1 MRAGRSPKNTSAT
14 PHRSE
19 TNGIAERAVR
29 RVKEGTSAVL
39 LQSGLNESWWADSM
53 ECYTYLR
60 NVTDLLSDGKTPY
73 ERRFGK
79 PFEGPIIPSG
89 SLVEYHPI
97 TAKDQSRIHQFG
109 KKVLPG
115 LFLGYALYAGGIWKG
130 DVLIADLEE
139 LETMDASEIY
149 SKRLNAKEVI
159 FPQKGEFIFPIADGR
174 IKTLGE
180 DQALRTSTLIRPRPN
195 RGEGHIDF
203 LGETEGSF
211 PQPHDSLPVAGEA
224 MHDFWSMSGSF
235 IYRHHVEPRVELY
248 SPREES
254 FPIPLKYIDVTR
266 TTHTNLD
273 VKLEK
278 RIDDYWNIDGSRNLS
293 DPWTGFTQFTLLDE
307 KPPDGYTWS
316 GGRLTRKQLTSRPD
330 HLWPELW
337 KSMGKNA
344 KLKEKQKWAEEKIHL
359 DNARKLRGIYFIDP
373 EDKEY
378 KETIKNAR
386 KKLETSVAPAMPC
399 KASMTGK
406 HGATRGK
413 GNEIK
418 TELAC
423 ILEANESTRMRMG
436 YSQPH
441 NHEDHIA
448 GKGENSL
455 QHYNLV
461 HKFIPMPQAVK
472 IPAAK
477 AAVDKEWEKLEKIS
491 AWNLTKVKSKKMVID
506 EARTTGATVHFASLM
521 DICHLKNAELETKH
535 QKYKGRV
542 VLRGD
547 IVKDNSGS
555 YAVFTEQGSSAS
567 QMTAPKIMDIIS
579 RLPGCDGQAADAVSA
594 YTQVK
599 MEDAHKL
606 LKIPKSECPDI
617 WIRLPRHKWPKSW
630 SSMEDPVVPLERNLY
645 GHPLAG
651 LLWERQFEKVLLK
664 HGWEKIPN
672 WECLFVHREKG
683 LFLSV
688 YVDDIK
694 LAGKKH
700 NIDPMWKVLNKE
712 VDLGEPTSFLDHV
725 YLGCTQ
731 RQCEVSQNIVDNY
744 RTMFE
749 SRISAGG
756 LEKLPFSQKISISS
770 WSYDMV
776 GHAKKCVE
784 RYCELANKTT
794 QQLYKVST
802 PCIDDHHFKE
812 EETKS
817 VGELSTT
824 CSQIV
829 LKCLYL
835 ARIGRPDILWSVNK
849 LARSITKWT
858 TACDKRLNRLISYI
872 HHTSEYKQYCH
883 VGNTAKQCRL
893 GLFQDSDFA
902 GDLEDSKSTSGRTL
916 CIFGSHTFVPISWMC
931 KKQTSVS
938 HSSTESEI
946 ISLDTGLRLDGL
958 PALELWDLIVSV
970 LGNVPRVSDSTGK
983 PVTDVDK
990 CEKSQSRIDVI
1001 KNIDL
1006 VPSNVQSAHQEALL
1020 YVFEDNEAV
1029 IKMIIKGRSPT
1040 MRHVSRTHRVALDWL
1055 FDRINLDPK
1064 IQIKY
1069 IDTKNQLADIL
1080 TKGSFTRDEWNHLLT
1095 LFNISHF
1102 SSTVCLA
1109 AMAKRAQQNSEEGRV
1124 TAKSRPM
1131 INLTART
1138 PSIVSSSASTNPGGT
1153 SYGHHEPERCVLD
1166 DSAGKPAAEPRSNYS
1181 QEYGSSQSSQVWTRG
1196 NGEHDRSGKPES
1208 WNSLEKVDPLRG
1220 EHLLGRTAH
1229 SARNEETIHE
1239 RTGRPASEDVQ
1250 G

>member
-1 MRAGRSPKNTSAT
+1 
-14 PHRSE
+14 
-19 TNGIAERAVR
+19 
-29 RVKEGTSAVL
+29 
-39 LQSGLNESWWADSM
+39 
-53 ECYTYLR
+53 
-60 NVTDLLSDGKTPY
+60 
-73 ERRFGK
+73 
-79 PFEGPIIPSG
+79 
-89 SLVEYHPI
+89 
-97 TAKDQSRIHQFG
+97 
-109 KKVLPG
+109 
-115 LFLGYALYAGGIWKG
+115 
-130 DVLIADLEE
+130 
-139 LETMDASEIY
+139 MDASEIY

-159 FPQKGEFIFPIADGR
+159 FPPKGEFTFPIADGR
-174 IKTLGE
+174 IKTPGE
-180 DQALRTSTLIRPRPN
+180 DQELRTSTLIRPRPS
-195 RGEGHIDF
+195 RGEGHVDF
-203 LGETEGSF
+203 LGESEGSF

-224 MHDFWSMSGSF
+224 INDFWSMSGSF
-235 IYRHHVEPRVELY
+235 IYRHHVEPRVALY

-266 TTHTNLD
+266 TTHTNFD

-278 RIDDYWNIDGSRNLS
+278 RIDDYWNIDGSRDLS

-307 KPPDGYTWS
+307 KAPDGYTWS
-316 GGRLTRKQLTSRPD
+316 GERLTRKQLTSRPD

-344 KLKEKQKWAEEKIHL
+344 KLKEKQKWSEEKIHL

-373 EDKEY
+373 EDKEF

-399 KASMTGK
+399 KIMKNCGSGGSDK
-406 HGATRGK
+406 
-413 GNEIK
+413 NK
-418 TELAC
+418 TKLAC

-436 YSQPH
+436 NSEPP

-461 HKFIPMPQAVK
+461 HKFIPMPQAMK

-491 AWNLTKVKSKKMVID
+491 AWNLTRVKSKKEVID
-506 EARTTGATVHFASLM
+506 EARTSGATVHFASLM
-521 DICHLKNAELETKH
+521 DICHLKNAELEAKH

-567 QMTAPKIMDIIS
+567 QMTAAKIMDIIS

-712 VDLGEPTSFLDHV
+712 VDLGEPTSFLDHEN
-725 YLGCTQ
+725 LGCTQ

-756 LEKLPFSQKISISS
+756 TQKLPFSQNIRISS

-794 QQLYKVST
+794 QQL
-802 PCIDDHHFKE
+802 
-812 EETKS
+812 
-817 VGELSTT
+817 
-824 CSQIV
+824 
-829 LKCLYL
+829 
-835 ARIGRPDILWSVNK
+835 
-849 LARSITKWT
+849 
-858 TACDKRLNRLISYI
+858 
-872 HHTSEYKQYCH
+872 
-883 VGNTAKQCRL
+883 
-893 GLFQDSDFA
+893 
-902 GDLEDSKSTSGRTL
+902 
-916 CIFGSHTFVPISWMC
+916 
-931 KKQTSVS
+931 
-938 HSSTESEI
+938 
-946 ISLDTGLRLDGL
+946 
-958 PALELWDLIVSV
+958 
-970 LGNVPRVSDSTGK
+970 
-983 PVTDVDK
+983 
-990 CEKSQSRIDVI
+990 
-1001 KNIDL
+1001 
-1006 VPSNVQSAHQEALL
+1006 
-1020 YVFEDNEAV
+1020 
-1029 IKMIIKGRSPT
+1029 
-1040 MRHVSRTHRVALDWL
+1040 
-1055 FDRINLDPK
+1055 
-1064 IQIKY
+1064 
-1069 IDTKNQLADIL
+1069 
-1080 TKGSFTRDEWNHLLT
+1080 
-1095 LFNISHF
+1095 
-1102 SSTVCLA
+1102 
-1109 AMAKRAQQNSEEGRV
+1109 
-1124 TAKSRPM
+1124 
-1131 INLTART
+1131 
-1138 PSIVSSSASTNPGGT
+1138 
-1153 SYGHHEPERCVLD
+1153 
-1166 DSAGKPAAEPRSNYS
+1166 
-1181 QEYGSSQSSQVWTRG
+1181 
-1196 NGEHDRSGKPES
+1196 
-1208 WNSLEKVDPLRG
+1208 
-1220 EHLLGRTAH
+1220 
-1229 SARNEETIHE
+1229 
-1239 RTGRPASEDVQ
+1239 
-1250 G
+1250 